1 MGANARFPCQT
12 RVCNVAQTNK
22 NALARHVEMLLV
34 QGEGPCRSKKG
45 LISFS
50 IHLHNVF
57 CYCFWFKLGIGSF
70 IEPRPPP
77 MASPN
82 FGNMMWKPMAASE
95 TTFTLQDAAGALHDP
110 RIHQQVIYNI
120 MFFVINFI
128 MHFQFKTAVRAA
140 FRERFDIQTVPHGTI
155 LKRLDGIYVKT
166 SHMKKY
172 CKMRAMTK
180 FRVSILFSIM
190 IFITNSII
198 VRTPGV
204 GTTALVCYLQ
214 TIGLVYFAANQK

>member
-1 MGANARFPCQT
+1 MQLHGASATSDGQPDFWQ
-12 RVCNVAQTNK
+12 QD
-22 NALARHVEMLLV
+22 VEA
-34 QGEGPCRSKKG
+34 
-45 LISFS
+45 
-50 IHLHNVF
+50 N
-57 CYCFWFKLGIGSF
+57 GSF
-70 IEPRPPP
+70 R
-77 MASPN
+77 N
-82 FGNMMWKPMAASE
+82 F
-95 TTFTLQDAAGALHDP
+95 FTLQDAAGALHDP

-190 IFITNSII
+190 IFITNSIT